1 MKLAIDIGFSSVK
14 VVGANGVMTKFPTA
28 AAVYN
33 KPQIEL
39 GVEKKKPSLYNGK
52 YYLIGGD
59 AIGEPDVKYSLEID
73 FLIEYAPLFISKAIE
88 KVESVGY
95 GTVDEISLGLPI
107 EYYRKYMLPL
117 WDRVKDFTVNNRHYM
132 FYSDIITDKIGPK
145 VLAIHPQ
152 GGGILVDYILKNN
165 INTAAAKDKGFILDI
180 GFNTVIVVAFDEGY
194 TGVSNNSKQY
204 SKLGISRVI
213 NDLEQKIARDYGID
227 DSTKIE
233 TTQILTNKT
242 IKNYGKTHD
251 LTDDINEIMV
261 NHMESIILRIQS
273 DYETKL
279 RQADKLIIAG
289 GGAYHIKNSLPVKY
303 RDLVY
308 IMDLPEF
315 SNARGFYYL

>member
-14 VVGANGVMTKFPTA
+14 IVGANGIMTKFPTA
-28 AAVYN
+28 IAVYN
-33 KPQIEL
+33 KPQVEL
-39 GVEKKKPSLYNGK
+39 GVEKKKPSFYNGK
-52 YYLIGGD
+52 YYLIGED

-88 KVESVGY
+88 KLERSGY

-107 EYYRKYMLPL
+107 EYYRKYMLQL
-117 WDRVKDFTVNNRHYM
+117 WDKVKDFTVNNRRYS
-132 FYSDIITDKIGPK
+132 FFSDIITDKVGTK
-145 VLAIHPQ
+145 VLAVHPQ

-165 INTAAAKDKGFILDI
+165 INTATAKDKGFILDI

-204 SKLGISRVI
+204 SKLGVSRVI

-227 DSTKIE
+227 DNTKIE
-233 TTQILTNKT
+233 TTQILTNK
-242 IKNYGKTHD
+242 IVKNYGKTYD
-251 LTDDINEIMV
+251 LSEYINEVMA
-261 NHMESIILRIQS
+261 NYMESIILRIQA

-289 GGAYHIKNSLPVKY
+289 GGAYHIKNTLPEKY
-303 RDLVY
+303 KDLVY
-308 IMDLPEF
+308 IMDMPEF
-315 SNARGFYYL
+315 SNARGFYFL

>member
-14 VVGANGVMTKFPTA
+14 IVGANGIMTKFPTA
-28 AAVYN
+28 VAVYN
-33 KPQIEL
+33 KPQVEL

-52 YYLIGGD
+52 YYLIGDD
-59 AIGEPDVKYSLEID
+59 AMGEPDVKYSLEID

-88 KVESVGY
+88 KVESIGY
-95 GTVDEISLGLPI
+95 GMVDEISLGLPI
-107 EYYRKYMLPL
+107 EYFRKYMMPL
-117 WDRVKDFTVNNRHYM
+117 WDKVKDFIVNGRHYM

-145 VLAIHPQ
+145 VLSIHPQ

-204 SKLGISRVI
+204 SKLGVSRVI

-233 TTQILTNKT
+233 TTQILTNKAV
-242 IKNYGKTHD
+242 KNYGKTHD
-251 LTDDINEIMV
+251 LTDYINDIMSNY
-261 NHMESIILRIQS
+261 MESIILRIQA

-303 RDLVY
+303 KDLIY
-308 IMDLPEF
+308 IMDMPEF

>member
-28 AAVYN
+28 IAVYN
-33 KPQIEL
+33 KPQVEL
-39 GVEKKKPSLYNGK
+39 GVERKKPSLFAGK
-52 YYLIGGD
+52 YYLIGDD

-88 KVESVGY
+88 KLEGAGY
-95 GTVDEISLGLPI
+95 GKVNEISLGLPI
-107 EYYRKYMLPL
+107 EYYRKYMLQL
-117 WDRVKDFTVNNRHYM
+117 WDNVKDFTVNNRRYV
-132 FYSDIITDKIGPK
+132 FFSDIITDKVGAK
-145 VLAIHPQ
+145 VSAVHPQ

-204 SKLGISRVI
+204 SKLGVSRVI

-227 DSTKIE
+227 DNTKIE
-233 TTQILTNKT
+233 TTQILTNKQV
-242 IKNYGKTHD
+242 KNYGKTHD
-251 LTDDINEIMV
+251 LSGYINEIMA
-261 NHMESIILRIQS
+261 NYMESIILRIQS